1 MARRRNRDR
10 PEDGSER
17 EDTMSGKNKPEPNK
31 KTQRQRDEQ
40 LADQE
45 ANESPDQ
52 YCPKHRTWYNPDKT
66 NAHNNCG

>member
-1 MARRRNRDR
+1 
-10 PEDGSER
+10 
-17 EDTMSGKNKPEPNK
+17 MSGKNKPEPNK

-45 ANESPDQ
+45 ANESPDA
-52 YCPKHRTWYNPDKT
+52 YCPKHLTWYNPDKT